1 MKLSCRKETVRL
13 TRGSVLVKYN
23 CGMRN
28 AVVSFVLSQ
37 CTRLTDRRTDRQTDG
52 QKGLHNT
59 VRCITCSRT
68 VKPLSG
74 PSLPVPV
81 ELVSGDVFIVA
92 PEYVDAP
99 EC

>member
-1 MKLSCRKETVRL
+1 MLPKSQYDDDQTPLGEL
-13 TRGSVLVKYN
+13 TALPRPIAGLE
-23 CGMRN
+23 GG
-28 AVVSFVLSQ
+28 AV
-37 CTRLTDRRTDRQTDG
+37 
-52 QKGLHNT
+52 
-59 VRCITCSRT
+59 
-68 VKPLSG
+68 SG

>member
-1 MKLSCRKETVRL
+1 MIAKVDVHTFLHSFTPKLNLLRRWSLLWRL
-13 TRGSVLVKYN
+13 
-23 CGMRN
+23 
-28 AVVSFVLSQ
+28 VS
-37 CTRLTDRRTDRQTDG
+37 RLAAEIEMLYDAIFHENEELYT
-52 QKGLHNT
+52 
-59 VRCITCSRT
+59 
-68 VKPLSG
+68 LSG

>member
-1 MKLSCRKETVRL
+1 M
-13 TRGSVLVKYN
+13 
-23 CGMRN
+23 
-28 AVVSFVLSQ
+28 A
-37 CTRLTDRRTDRQTDG
+37 
-52 QKGLHNT
+52 
-59 VRCITCSRT
+59 
-68 VKPLSG
+68 LSG

>member
-1 MKLSCRKETVRL
+1 MEW
-13 TRGSVLVKYN
+13 G
-23 CGMRN
+23 
-28 AVVSFVLSQ
+28 
-37 CTRLTDRRTDRQTDG
+37 RRTSL
-52 QKGLHNT
+52 KSL
-59 VRCITCSRT
+59 SF
-68 VKPLSG
+68 LSG

>member
-1 MKLSCRKETVRL
+1 MAIILHYFAEFGSIRDRLRK
-13 TRGSVLVKYN
+13 S
-23 CGMRN
+23 
-28 AVVSFVLSQ
+28 S
-37 CTRLTDRRTDRQTDG
+37 
-52 QKGLHNT
+52 
-59 VRCITCSRT
+59 
-68 VKPLSG
+68 LSG

>member
-1 MKLSCRKETVRL
+1 MYLGCPV
-13 TRGSVLVKYN
+13 
-23 CGMRN
+23 
-28 AVVSFVLSQ
+28 
-37 CTRLTDRRTDRQTDG
+37 
-52 QKGLHNT
+52 
-59 VRCITCSRT
+59 
-68 VKPLSG
+68 SG

>member
-1 MKLSCRKETVRL
+1 MTMHPVTC
-13 TRGSVLVKYN
+13 
-23 CGMRN
+23 
-28 AVVSFVLSQ
+28 
-37 CTRLTDRRTDRQTDG
+37 RQTAMHG
-52 QKGLHNT
+52 IGSIPKHSTYKSETYLY
-59 VRCITCSRT
+59 
-68 VKPLSG
+68 LMSG

>member
-1 MKLSCRKETVRL
+1 MSHISPSRFVSYKNCHFCKLLE
-13 TRGSVLVKYN
+13 
-23 CGMRN
+23 
-28 AVVSFVLSQ
+28 
-37 CTRLTDRRTDRQTDG
+37 RLTDRHGNTLPPLR
-52 QKGLHNT
+52 KGVAT
-59 VRCITCSRT
+59 M
-68 VKPLSG
+68 SG

>member
-1 MKLSCRKETVRL
+1 MLSEESYLLVR
-13 TRGSVLVKYN
+13 TAEYRQNK
-23 CGMRN
+23 N
-28 AVVSFVLSQ
+28 APKSKVTKHTHV
-37 CTRLTDRRTDRQTDG
+37 
-52 QKGLHNT
+52 
-59 VRCITCSRT
+59 
-68 VKPLSG
+68 SG

>member
-1 MKLSCRKETVRL
+1 VHVQPTKLSDAQAPPTSWLGRG
-13 TRGSVLVKYN
+13 TRGLQTGGDVHKE
-23 CGMRN
+23 
-28 AVVSFVLSQ
+28 AVHLLSLQ
-37 CTRLTDRRTDRQTDG
+37 P
-52 QKGLHNT
+52 
-59 VRCITCSRT
+59 V
-68 VKPLSG
+68 SG